1 MIQGPAAPVPPGFD
15 PNFLLSQITP
25 IIRFVVTI
33 GVLAVA
39 GRWVLGR
46 TVGEA
51 LAERI
56 RQGSRRRRHW
66 KGFGGEWL
74 GAADGGAAGT
84 AAVGARERQVTLLNS
99 QVSGLAGRL
108 DFAERMLAERR
119 ERTLGTGPHGNL

>member
-66 KGFGGEWL
+66 KGFGGEWVDAP
-74 GAADGGAAGT
+74 GDAAAETARVAAL
-84 AAVGARERQVTLLNS
+84 EQQVTLLNS
-99 QVSGLAGRL
+99 HVSELAERL
-108 DFAERMLAERR
+108 DCAERMLAERR